1 MQIQEQP
8 EKLEAIPETAG
19 EISPSSSSETKL
31 TEQGFYRFGLV
42 YGRLVYRLRWL
53 FILLW
58 LVGLGVSIPFTL
70 SVGNV
75 LNGGDYSIKGSES
88 SQVDSILT
96 DKLHQTGSQLLVVF
110 QAPRTAVSNSAYRQ
124 ELNAFVSKART
135 LAHVTGVN
143 IAENSRDGRTALVVL
158 AYNTGSDYIES
169 HLSDVRRLLPRQNA
183 ANPAQAY
190 VTGGP
195 AIDSEFSQITS
206 QDIEHAEFFALP
218 VSLLVLFLVFNSLV
232 AALMPIV
239 LALVAVPTALAVIY
253 VIGSH
258 ISTSIFVLNVASI
271 IGLGISIDYS
281 LFMTRRYREELA
293 AGRSRQEAIAWTIA
307 TAGEAILF
315 SGLTVI
321 IGFSGLLLVGV
332 EFMASFGIGD
342 AVVVCISVLA
352 ALTLLPSLLSVLGP
366 RVNALHVP
374 GLERAARFLSSRRHK
389 ASETPEQAPGFW
401 GSWAETVMR
410 RPLLVLLVTSLL
422 LIGMGWPIFSINIGS
437 SQVSALP
444 TSSEARQGF
453 DILNAQFPADNTNPV
468 SIIAQAPDG
477 SSMLTSANLSRL
489 DHLTQWL
496 ETQPDVTNVTSLTR
510 LPSTPGAPVLS
521 EAQLAA
527 LYSSGAYRQNAG
539 LAQFVSS
546 TTQGNTTLITVDTS
560 TKMDS
565 PAGKALI
572 DRLRAGDKAAGEGL
586 TVLVGGEQASSLD
599 FTRGLYGK
607 FPLAVLFILLA
618 TYILLLCMFRS
629 VLLPLKAILMNV
641 LSVCAAL
648 GLLVLIFQWGNL
660 SDVLDFTASGFID
673 SIIPA
678 LMFCILFGLSMDYEV
693 FLLSRMRE
701 EWLRTHNNRL
711 AVARGLAKTGGVITN
726 AALLFVIVTAAF
738 AFTRLLLTKEMGL
751 GMALAVF
758 VDATIIRSLLVPATM
773 RLLGRWNWWF
783 PGVSLPPEEGNE
795 A

>member
-468 SIIAQAPDG
+468 SIIARTPDG